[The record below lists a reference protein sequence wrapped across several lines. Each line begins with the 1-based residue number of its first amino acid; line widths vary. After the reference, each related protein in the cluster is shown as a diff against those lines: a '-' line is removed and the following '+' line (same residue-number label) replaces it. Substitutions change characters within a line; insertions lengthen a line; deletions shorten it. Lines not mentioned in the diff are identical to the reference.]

1 MSNFTVLHLHSMDS
15 NPYSGLEVD
24 SITPFQAYIDK
35 AKEEGMKAIAF
46 TEHGVMLHNVAKK
59 QACEKVGLKYIHGE
73 EFYVTKELYQEPE
86 TEEYEKALT
95 ELEESLLGCDPQEA
109 QEEIGSFV
117 EENRIKVRDNYHCIL
132 LAKNQEGVRELN
144 KLSSDSFNRDDGHFY
159 YNPRITLEELENT
172 SDNILVL
179 TACVAGMLC
188 KGTEAVQERF
198 LKFLIKN
205 KHRCWLEIQPHNF
218 DVQTYYN
225 QYLYRISQKYGLRLV
240 ATSDVHAINK
250 DHMMGRGVMQKSKKI
265 DFHDEDACDLSWKS
279 YDDMV
284 DAFALQN
291 GLAKSVYLDAIE
303 ETNRIADIVE
313 SYDLD
318 YSNKYPRLY
327 QDAEKEFKKRIVEGV
342 KERGITKLPNYK
354 TEYIPR
360 IKEELETY
368 KHNDAIDFMLLDSDY
383 KNWLL
388 ENNMHYGCSRGSVSG
403 SEIAYLIKCTDVD
416 SVKYKL
422 NFSRFMNPER
432 MSLADVDTDIYAEDR
447 YKVREY
453 LFNKEGLYCCNIITF
468 NTIQLKAAIKDVGRA
483 FGMTPE
489 QTQEL
494 SNMVETDDKGKD
506 YMPDEIRNQYPEMF
520 KYVDMVIGT
529 ITSLGR
535 HAAGIVCS
543 PTDIRYDFG
552 TLSITSDPRP
562 VSQIDMHEIDS
573 LNYVK
578 LDLLGLNAVGL
589 IDGACKLAGIDY
601 LTPDKVDFSDENVI
615 KSIAEDTT
623 LIFQFES
630 GFASDSLK
638 RTLSKETLANIKE
651 QNDNISYLDVMAM
664 VSGAIRPAG
673 ESYREQ
679 LFNGIYKDNGNEA
692 LNEFLKPTLGYLVY
706 QEQII
711 DFLHEF
717 CGYTM
722 GQADIVRR
730 HFAKKTGTETD
741 IPIIENGG
749 YMVDIHGN
757 RDEKYIPGFIKIAKE
772 KYEMS
777 EDEARETIKSFLVV
791 IDDASNY
798 LFSRN
803 HSVPYSMV
811 GFFIGWLRYYYKIEL
826 LTSALNVYVDNT
838 EKVSNIKEYIKS
850 QGIKMKGVKFG
861 KSKALYFMDKEENA
875 IYQGIASIKFC
886 NTNIADE
893 LYELSNNHYDN
904 FIELIS
910 DISKKTSVDSRQMHI
925 LTILNFFSDFGKNK
939 YLLNLID
946 LYDSFGSCKII
957 KKAKLEE
964 LGLDENIVRKYSG
977 KETEKQFSQID
988 NVGLVNHLSQDIE
1001 NKPLSVKEQIAYE
1014 QEYLGNISYKNPKA
1028 PKNMY
1033 YVLECKFYKD
1043 KTKPYLML
1051 YDMKNGEYL
1060 KTKITSGKSF
1070 VESPFKETNVI
1081 HVKEF
1086 GERNK
1091 MKKVGGSWIKT
1102 DEKEKIVKKWDV
1114 Y

>member
-1 MSNFTVLHLHSMDS
+1 MDS

-35 AKEEGMKAIAF
+35 AKSEGMKAIAF
-46 TEHGVMLHNVAKK
+46 TEHGAVLHNVAKR
-59 QACEKVGLKYIHGE
+59 QACEKAGLKYINAE
-73 EFYVTKELYQEPE
+73 EFYVT
-86 TEEYEKALT
+86 EKIDMDNL
-95 ELEESLLGCDPQEA
+95 
-109 QEEIGSFV
+109 
-117 EENRIKVRDNYHCIL
+117 KRDNYHCCL
-132 LAKNQEGVRELN
+132 YAKNYDGVLELN
-144 KLSSDSFNRDDGHFY
+144 KLSSDSFNRNDGHFY

-188 KGTEAVQERF
+188 KGTKEVQERF

-218 DVQTYYN
+218 DVQIYYN
-225 QYLYRISQKYGLRLV
+225 QYLYRIAQKYGMKLI
-240 ATSDVHAINK
+240 ATSDVHAIDK
-250 DHMMGRGVMQKSKKI
+250 DHMMGRAVMQKSKNVN
-265 DFHDEDACDLSWKS
+265 FHDEDACDLSWKS

-284 DAFALQN
+284 TAFELQN
-291 GLAKSVYLDAIE
+291 ALPKSIYLDAIE
-303 ETNRIADIVE
+303 ETNRFADNIE
-313 SYDLD
+313 LYELD

-327 QDAEKEFKKRIVEGV
+327 SDAEKEFKARIVQGV
-342 KERGITKLPNYK
+342 KERGISKLPNYK

-360 IKEELETY
+360 IQEELETY

-388 ENNMHYGCSRGSVSG
+388 KNNMHYGCSRGSVSG

-483 FGMTPE
+483 YGMTPD

-506 YMPDEIRNQYPEMF
+506 YMPEEIREQYPEMF

-601 LTPDKVDFSDENVI
+601 LTPDKVNFSDENVI
-615 KSIAEDTT
+615 NSIAKDTT

-638 RTLSKETLANIKE
+638 RTLSKETLENIKA

-711 DFLHEF
+711 DFLHDF
-717 CGYTM
+717 CGFTM

-730 HFAKKTGTETD
+730 HFAKKTGTEAD

-757 RDEKYIPGFIKIAKE
+757 KDDRYIPGFIAIAQE
-772 KYEMS
+772 KYGMT
-777 EDEARETIKSFLVV
+777 EAEAKETIKSFLIV
-791 IDDASNY
+791 IEDASNY

-803 HSVPYSMV
+803 HSVPYSMI
-811 GFFIGWLRYYYKIEL
+811 GLFIGWLRYYHKIEL
-826 LTSALNVYVDNT
+826 LTSALNVYVDNN
-838 EKVSNIKEYIKS
+838 EKMSNIKEYIKS
-850 QGIKMKGVKFG
+850 QGIEIKGIKFG
-861 KSKALYFMDKEENA
+861 KSKAQYFMDKDENA
-875 IYQGIASIKFC
+875 IYQGISSIKYC
-886 NTNIADE
+886 NDQIADE
-893 LYELSNNHYDN
+893 LYELSKNHYDN
-904 FIELIS
+904 FVDLLS
-910 DISKKTSVDSRQMHI
+910 DIISKTSVDDRQLHI
-925 LTILNFFSDFGKNK
+925 LTTLNFFSEFGKNK
-939 YLLNLID
+939 YLLSIIDMYNL
-946 LYDSFGSCKII
+946 LRKCKTL
-957 KKAKLEE
+957 KKDKIASLNIREE
-964 LGLDENIVRKYSG
+964 DVRKCAE
-977 KETEKQFSQID
+977 KETPKQYS
-988 NVGLVNHLSQDIE
+988 NVDKVKLVKLIIGGLE
-1001 NKPLSVKEQIAYE
+1001 NKALSIKEQIVYE
-1014 QEYLGNISYKNPKA
+1014 QEYLGNIMYKNPKA
-1028 PKNMY
+1028 PKDMY

-1051 YDMKNGEYL
+1051 YNMRDGEYL

-1070 VESPFKETNVI
+1070 IESPFIAGNVI
-1081 HVKEF
+1081 NVKEF

-1091 MKKVGGSWIKT
+1091 MKKVGGDWIKT
-1102 DEKEKIVKKWDV
+1102 DEKERIVKKWDV